1 MMSSSEGRR
10 EGEQREKVC
19 GYEVVCVCVCV
30 CIRVRL
36 HIITRP
42 HPQTHE
48 NSAQRTMYYARSFS
62 KRVDLNEIEEE
73 KTRMTMERARE
84 GSDDNLIPFSD
95 ALGDAEAGG
104 IEADDNQ
111 VSEAFGIPCML

>member
-1 MMSSSEGRR
+1 MR
-10 EGEQREKVC
+10 EGGRESK
-19 GYEVVCVCVCV
+19 ERRFVVMRSCVCVCV

-84 GSDDNLIPFSD
+84 GSD
-95 ALGDAEAGG
+95 AEAGG